1 MLLFQ
6 VFLRKSEKL
15 LSEGEG
21 QNFFQKKKKLKK
33 KSRPKSNILNQ
44 RGHSLA
50 LIFGKNKFGSNFS
63 FSPEKFCS
71 C

>member
-21 QNFFQKKKKLKK
+21 QNFFQKKKIKK
-33 KSRPKSNILNQ
+33 KIETK
-44 RGHSLA
+44 
-50 LIFGKNKFGSNFS
+50 
-63 FSPEKFCS
+63 E
-71 C
+71 

>member
-21 QNFFQKKKKLKK
+21 QNFFQKKKKKK